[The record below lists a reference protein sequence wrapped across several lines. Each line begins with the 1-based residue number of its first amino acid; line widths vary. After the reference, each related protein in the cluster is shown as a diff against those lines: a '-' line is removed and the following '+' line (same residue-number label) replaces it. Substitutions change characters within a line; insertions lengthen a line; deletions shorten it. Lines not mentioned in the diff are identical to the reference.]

1 MKITNEKGRNM
12 RVSILN
18 IAILS
23 LAATGLA
30 SCASISEGE
39 CVSGNWSDI
48 GYQDGVKGK
57 SRGKLADYTKTC
69 AKYGVQPNRDAYLTA
84 FESGLVKY
92 CTYEQ
97 GLELGENGSDYNQ
110 VCSGDLASDFSQGYD
125 EGRAVYEIYREHKHL
140 ISEYEDTLEALVNI
154 RGRLA
159 GDIGDKDDDGN
170 IIPLSASERERL
182 VKKQYRL
189 EGELDDHRQNVRDFE
204 YANNLPRHRF

>member
-1 MKITNEKGRNM
+1 M
-12 RVSILN
+12 RLSILN
-18 IAILS
+18 TAILS
-23 LAATGLA
+23 LATIGFAG
-30 SCASISEGE
+30 CASISEGE

-57 SRGKLADYTKTC
+57 ARGKLADYTKTC
-69 AKYGVQPNRDAYLTA
+69 AKYGAQPNREAYLTA
-84 FESGLVKY
+84 FESGLIKY

-110 VCSGDLASDFSQGYD
+110 VCSGDLASGFSQGYD
-125 EGRAVYEIYREHKHL
+125 EGRVVYEIYSEHKRL
-140 ISEYEDTLEALVNI
+140 ISEYEDILEALVNV

-159 GDIGDKDDDGN
+159 GDVSDKDDDGN
-170 IIPLSASERERL
+170 IIPLSESERKRL

-189 EGELDDHRQNVRDFE
+189 EGQLDDYRQDIRDFE